1 MKNLIEYILET
12 KRISSVDDYIKEGFK
27 VTSKTNVEKNPTK
40 QDKVTHNKFVK
51 ALKDFGELEL
61 KNLNEIFNN
70 QKFFAN
76 GGQYVTSMYI
86 GRPGKTLY
94 IGYTTS
100 KGEFEY
106 DCRDVLSMAPLSDIQ
121 KIYNY
126 ILNN

>member
-51 ALKDFGELEL
+51 KLNDFGELEL

-70 QKFFAN
+70 QKFYDN
-76 GGQYVTSMYI
+76 GGRWVTSMYI

-94 IGYTTS
+94 IGYNTS

-106 DCRDVLSMAPLSDIQ
+106 GCVDILRISPVSDIQ